1 MGISASPVRFGVT
14 LQGVEPPRAFQQ
26 QVRDIEAAGFSH
38 LWITDSSLHA
48 RYVYSY
54 LTLAAL
60 NSERLMLGTG
70 VTHPF
75 TRHPAINTNAI
86 ATLDEISEGRAILG
100 IGAGDSPTVELGFAP
115 AKVQIVREMI
125 EVARRLMAGEEL
137 DFDGAAFKVKHGHL
151 HYKYR
156 DRVPIYMAVS
166 GPKMLELA
174 GELADGVIVQ
184 CGLFPEAVE
193 FAREHV
199 AKGAAKAGRSV
210 DEVDFWVMMCGSVSQ
225 DRATGL
231 NRSRTMAAW
240 FAQMAPHM
248 CEVAGVDRAT
258 VDTIRAAYSGGE
270 FHQAQA
276 AAALTPDSMV
286 EYFTLGGTPDDA
298 RARIERLMACGVKG
312 FNYMP
317 TGAGRPESLGLFA
330 GEVLAPLRAGRVGVP
345 AE

>member
-1 MGISASPVRFGVT
+1 MESSASPIRFGVT
-14 LQGVEPPRAFQQ
+14 LQGVEPPRIFQQ
-26 QVRDIEAAGFSH
+26 QVRDIEDAGFTH

-60 NSERLMLGTG
+60 NSERLQLGTG

-75 TRHPAINTNAI
+75 TRHPAMNVNAI

-125 EVARRLMAGEEL
+125 ELAQRLMAGETL
-137 DFDGAAFKVKHGHL
+137 DYEGSAFRVQHGHL
-151 HYKYR
+151 HYKFR
-156 DRVPIYMAVS
+156 DRVPIYMACS
-166 GPKMLELA
+166 GPRMLELA

-184 CGLFPEAVE
+184 CGLFPEAIE
-193 FAREHV
+193 FARAHL
-199 AKGAAKAGRSV
+199 AKGAARAGRSP
-210 DEVDFWVMMCGSVSQ
+210 DDIDLWVMMCGAISD
-225 DRATGL
+225 DRTTAL

-248 CEVAGVDRAT
+248 CELAGVERAT
-258 VDTIRAAYSGGE
+258 VLKIQAAYSGGE

-276 AAALTPDSMV
+276 AAALTPDEMV
-286 EYFTLGGTPDDA
+286 EFFTLGGTPDDA
-298 RARIERLMACGVKG
+298 RTRIDRLRACGVKG

-317 TGAGRPESLGLFA
+317 TGGGRPESLKLFTEEIMA
-330 GEVLAPLRAGRVGVP
+330 QMSNVTAAV
-345 AE
+345 A

>member
-1 MGISASPVRFGVT
+1 MLMESSASPIRFGVT
-14 LQGVEPPRAFQQ
+14 LQGVEPPRIFQQ
-26 QVRDIEAAGFSH
+26 QVRDVEEAGFTH

-60 NSERLMLGTG
+60 NSDRLMLGTG

-75 TRHPAINTNAI
+75 TRHPAINVNAI

-125 EVARRLMAGEEL
+125 EVARRLMAGETIDYE
-137 DFDGAAFKVKHGHL
+137 GPAFRIKHGHL

-156 DRVPIYMAVS
+156 DQVPIYVACS
-166 GPKMLELA
+166 GPRMLELA

-184 CGLFPEAVE
+184 CGLFPEAIE
-193 FAREHV
+193 FARAHL
-199 AKGAAKAGRSV
+199 ARGAARAGRSLDDV
-210 DEVDFWVMMCGSVSQ
+210 DMWVMMCGAISR
-225 DRATGL
+225 DRATAM

-248 CEVAGVDRAT
+248 CEVAGIERAT
-258 VDTIRAAYSGGE
+258 VEQIRGAYSGGE

-276 AAALTPDSMV
+276 AAALTPDEMV
-286 EYFTLGGTPDDA
+286 ERFTLGGTPDDA
-298 RARIERLMACGVKG
+298 RARIERLVACGVKG
-312 FNYMP
+312 LNYMP
-317 TGAGRPESLGLFA
+317 TGAGRPESLQLFA
-330 GEVLAPLRAGRVGVP
+330 QEILPPVRQETAPI
-345 AE
+345 

>member
-1 MGISASPVRFGVT
+1 MESSASPIRFGVT
-14 LQGVEPPRAFQQ
+14 LQGVEPPRVFQQ
-26 QVRDIEAAGFSH
+26 QVRDIEESGFTH

-60 NSERLMLGTG
+60 NSEQLLLGTG

-75 TRHPAINTNAI
+75 TRHPAMNVNAI

-125 EVARRLMAGEEL
+125 EVARRLMAGETL
-137 DFDGAAFKVKHGHL
+137 DYEGPAFRIKHGHL
-151 HYKYR
+151 HYKFR
-156 DRVPIYMAVS
+156 DRVPIYMACS
-166 GPKMLELA
+166 GPRMLELA

-184 CGLFPEAVE
+184 CGLFPEAIE

-199 AKGAAKAGRSV
+199 ARGAARAERSRE
-210 DEVDFWVMMCGSVSQ
+210 EVDFWVMMCGAISNDRSV
-225 DRATGL
+225 AM

-258 VDTIRAAYSGGE
+258 VEKIQAAYSGGE

-276 AAALTPDSMV
+276 AAALTPDTMV
-286 EYFTLGGTPDDA
+286 EYFTLGGTPEDA
-298 RARIERLMACGVKG
+298 RARLERLIACGVKG

-330 GEVLAPLRAGRVGVP
+330 GEVMRPLRTEKALADG
-345 AE
+345 

>member
-1 MGISASPVRFGVT
+1 MDTSASPVRFGVT

-26 QVRDIEAAGFSH
+26 QVQDIERAGFYH

-60 NSERLMLGTG
+60 NSERLQLGTG

-75 TRHPAINTNAI
+75 TRHPAINVNAI

-100 IGAGDSPTVELGFAP
+100 IGAGDSPTIELGFAP

-125 EVARRLMAGEEL
+125 ELARRLMAGETV
-137 DFDGAAFKVKHGHL
+137 DFDGSAFRVKNGHL
-151 HYKYR
+151 HYKFR
-156 DRVPIYMAVS
+156 ERVPIYMACS
-166 GPKMLELA
+166 GPRMLELA

-184 CGLFPEAVE
+184 CGLFPEAVN
-193 FAREHV
+193 FAREHL
-199 AKGAAKAGRSV
+199 ARGAARAGRTL
-210 DEVDFWVMMCGSVSQ
+210 DDIDLWVMMCGAISH
-225 DRATGL
+225 DRAAAL

-248 CEVAGVDRAT
+248 CEVAGVDGAT
-258 VDTIRAAYSGGE
+258 VRKIQEAYSGGE

-276 AAALTPDSMV
+276 AAALTPDAMV
-286 EYFTLGGTPDDA
+286 EFFTLGGTPA
-298 RARIERLMACGVKG
+298 EAHARIARLMACGVRG

-317 TGAGRPESLGLFA
+317 TGAARPESLGLFSKEILPA
-330 GEVLAPLRAGRVGVP
+330 FQTTLAPVA
-345 AE
+345 

>member
-1 MGISASPVRFGVT
+1 MATIASPVRFGVT

-26 QVRDIEAAGFSH
+26 QVRDIEGAGFTH

-60 NSERLMLGTG
+60 SSERLLLGTG

-75 TRHPAINTNAI
+75 TRHPAINVNAI

-100 IGAGDSPTVELGFAP
+100 IGAGDAPTVELGYAP
-115 AKVQIVREMI
+115 ARVKVVREMV
-125 EVARRLMAGEEL
+125 ELARGLLAGETMNFE
-137 DFDGAAFKVKHGHL
+137 GSAFRVKNGHL
-151 HYKYR
+151 HFKYR
-156 DRVPIYMAVS
+156 DTVPIYMACS
-166 GPKMLELA
+166 GPRMLELA

-184 CGLFPEAVE
+184 CGLFPEAVD

-199 AKGAAKAGRSV
+199 ARGAARAGRSLA
-210 DEVDFWVMMCGSVSQ
+210 EVDFWVMMCGAISE
-225 DRATGL
+225 DRTAAV

-248 CEVAGVDRAT
+248 CEVAGVDPA
-258 VDTIRAAYSGGE
+258 VVQKIRDAYSGGE

-276 AAALTPDSMV
+276 AAALTPDAMV
-286 EYFTLGGTPDDA
+286 ESFTLGGTPAEA
-298 RARIERLMACGVKG
+298 RARVERLIACGVRG

-317 TGAGRPESLGLFA
+317 TGAARPESLANFSQSIL
-330 GEVLAPLRAGRVGVP
+330 PSLRAAPVP
-345 AE
+345 LS